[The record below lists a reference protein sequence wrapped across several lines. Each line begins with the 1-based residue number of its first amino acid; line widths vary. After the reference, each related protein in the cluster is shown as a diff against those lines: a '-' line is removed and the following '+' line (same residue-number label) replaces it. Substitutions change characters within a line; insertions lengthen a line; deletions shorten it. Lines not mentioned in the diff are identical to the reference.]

1 MTRRPD
7 NGQGQ
12 TEYSIDFPEN
22 VMADVLIVGGGGG
35 GGRLVLVVAV
45 VMWRSLFKIGA
56 IMGSSFHCRD
66 GWAGQFR
73 SKSLVEQ
80 LR

>member
-1 MTRRPD
+1 MADGSKVMIFKYDASAD

-35 GGRLVLVVAV
+35 GGSTANGSSVPGSGGGAGRYILRVKRLVT
-45 VMWRSLFKIGA
+45 G
-56 IMGSSFHCRD
+56 
-66 GWAGQFR
+66 
-73 SKSLVEQ
+73 
-80 LR
+80 